1 MAQTLVTIPNTKAY
15 HVPLP
20 GSKPILLAEGDLVL
34 SIIPSHPPDHP
45 TQTITLS
52 VGHATFPITPKTP
65 AVKTDTTEQHAAFTF
80 KPLLAEHAAGE
91 RVGKVKVTL
100 KPSTG
105 PAEYERTEAQA
116 MVLEKS
122 LRDLG
127 CFHQPDYYELE
138 DEADAAA
145 GEAAGYGTT
154 IADTLTSYG
163 KWIASRVEAFTNS
176 RIEGTPATTTPANVP
191 QGVKG
196 AAESVKTG
204 SATVASYT
212 HGATETIGEVV
223 HDGAKYL
230 GALAGG
236 AYKSIHDAVV
246 PPPSTGSAAAAEAGN
261 ARSEFAKGAGEVV
274 KNVTD
279 AAGET
284 WEEVKL
290 GAGGAATGAKE
301 VTDSVAE
308 NTYKSVEH
316 GYGQEA
322 NAVARD
328 MGATGTNTAS
338 VALDATLV
346 TSVMKHGY
354 DAGTGAVEGYQ
365 SGTKGV

>member
-1 MAQTLVTIPNTKAY
+1 MKRRMTQAGQAVLTISFSSSLPWTARESGFNLYQPQTQQSDMAQTLVTIPDTKAY

-20 GSKPILLAEGDLVL
+20 GSQPILLAEGDLTL

-45 TQTITLS
+45 TQTITIS
-52 VGHATFPITPKTP
+52 VGHATFPVTPRTP
-65 AVKTDTTEQHAAFTF
+65 VVKTDTTEQHAAFTF
-80 KPLLAEHAAGE
+80 KPLLAEHAERE

-116 MVLEKS
+116 KALEKA
-122 LRDLG
+122 LRDLQ
-127 CFHQPDYYELE
+127 CFHEPDYYELE

-145 GEAAGYGTT
+145 GNAAGYGTT

-163 KWIASRVEAFTNS
+163 KWIASRIESFTNA
-176 RIEGTPATTTPANVP
+176 RVEGTPATTTPANVP
-191 QGVKG
+191 EGVKG

-204 SATVASYT
+204 SATVAGYT
-212 HGATETIGEVV
+212 HSATEAIGEVV

-246 PPPSTGSAAAAEAGN
+246 PPSSTGGAAAAEAGN
-261 ARSEFAKGAGEVV
+261 AQSEFAKGTGEVV
-274 KNVTD
+274 KNVSD

-290 GAGGAATGAKE
+290 GAGGAARG
-301 VTDSVAE
+301 
-308 NTYKSVEH
+308 
-316 GYGQEA
+316 
-322 NAVARD
+322 
-328 MGATGTNTAS
+328 
-338 VALDATLV
+338 
-346 TSVMKHGY
+346 
-354 DAGTGAVEGYQ
+354 
-365 SGTKGV
+365 